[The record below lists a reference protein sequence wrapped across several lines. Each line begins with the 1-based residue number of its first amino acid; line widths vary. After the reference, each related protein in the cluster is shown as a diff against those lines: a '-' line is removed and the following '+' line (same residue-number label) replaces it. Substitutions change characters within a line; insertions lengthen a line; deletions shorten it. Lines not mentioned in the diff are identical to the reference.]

1 MTKSRATAPS
11 CGSALPMN
19 ALVRSSVCVYV
30 GVGLHLVLC
39 SLNCQLLFPTF
50 LTTPP
55 PLSCR
60 AQERSS
66 LSARFIVC
74 SCEYHGLV
82 HKPLHLLLHVR
93 MQQQQLTS
101 HRDARALSWLSL
113 CI

>member
-55 PLSCR
+55 PPLLSR
-60 AQERSS
+60 AG
-66 LSARFIVC
+66 A
-74 SCEYHGLV
+74 
-82 HKPLHLLLHVR
+82 
-93 MQQQQLTS
+93 QQFE
-101 HRDARALSWLSL
+101 RALHCLL
-113 CI
+113 M